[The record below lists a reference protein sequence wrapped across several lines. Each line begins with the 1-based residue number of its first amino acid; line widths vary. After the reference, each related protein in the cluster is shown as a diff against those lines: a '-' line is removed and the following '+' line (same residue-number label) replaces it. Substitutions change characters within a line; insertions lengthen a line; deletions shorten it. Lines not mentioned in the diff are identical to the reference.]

1 MKYLLNISFLFTGLI
16 FFGSA
21 LYNSLAVSTN
31 NHIFVDTPKYFQ
43 IKVDHSKWDRLL
55 KKYVDDQGFVDYK
68 GFATSK
74 GNLEDYL
81 KYLSQNP
88 PTNSWSKEEVL
99 AYYINLY
106 NAGTVGL
113 ILENYPLK
121 SIKDI
126 SRPWTKERISVG
138 SKMISLD
145 DIEHGILRKMGEP
158 RIHFALNCASISCPK
173 LSNDAYTSKDIYTQL
188 EKAAKEFIR
197 SDKNDINLSHPTIS
211 PIFDWYCKDFIQ
223 EDNTVIDFIN
233 RYAKIKVIPDAK
245 ISYKKYD
252 WRLNEKK

>member
-1 MKYLLNISFLFTGLI
+1 MKYLLNISLLFTALI
-16 FFGSA
+16 FLGNP
-21 LYNSLAVSTN
+21 LYDSLAVSTN

-43 IKVDHSKWDRLL
+43 PKVDHSKWDRLL

-68 GFATSK
+68 GFATSEV
-74 GNLEDYL
+74 NLEDYL

-88 PTNSWSKEEVL
+88 PTNSWAKEEVL

-138 SKMISLD
+138 SKIISLD

-173 LSNDAYTSKDIYTQL
+173 LSNEAYTSGNINNQL
-188 EKAAKEFIR
+188 NRATKEFIQ
-197 SDKNDINLSHPTIS
+197 SDKNDINRSQPKIS
-211 PIFDWYCKDFIQ
+211 SIFDWYRKDFMQ
-223 EDNTVIDFIN
+223 DDKSVITFIN
-233 RYAKIKVIPDAK
+233 HYSDIEINTNAK

-252 WRLNEKK
+252 WQLNEQK